1 MDNVFL
7 LNTGRGSFYDS
18 GTTILEG
25 GEDMTNS
32 ANVIVNRLPTDLGEM
47 LKLPEAA
54 MRAPELTAFLTVAA
68 LCAFAEDRSNGLE
81 MLNYLRG
88 SRPLGVYER
97 QFLADR
103 FKGQSYIPYSYFAG
117 ACPESGYT
125 PEKPYRLAL
134 FENSYS
140 RDNLNDGFITLYLKS
155 GGAEGER
162 PMTFRLKPS
171 TGQWFL
177 WEQSL
182 MVGIHA
188 PYIRDPWRTD
198 LRRIRRLGRMD
209 LRRT

>member
-88 SRPLGVYER
+88 PRPLSPMEK
-97 QFLADR
+97 QFIRDR
-103 FKGQSYIPYSYFAG
+103 FMDGRDYIPRSYFAG
-117 ACPESGYT
+117 AVPENNYT
-125 PEKPYRLAL
+125 PSLPYTI
-134 FENSYS
+134 EI
-140 RDNLNDGFITLYLKS
+140 RDSVSPIAEEGYRKFDIKSCGADSPRPVTL
-155 GGAEGER
+155 R
-162 PMTFRLKPS
+162 TKPS
-171 TGQWFL
+171 TGEWFL
-177 WEQSL
+177 WEQML
-182 MVGIHA
+182 LA
-188 PYIRDPWRTD
+188 QIRIPKSQDPWA
-198 LRRIRRLGRMD
+198 
-209 LRRT
+209 